1 MKTYCVS
8 CRKNTANKNS
18 CVKRT
23 KKKKKNRIMLV
34 SNCAVWGKVKSLY
47 VKN

>member
-23 KKKKKNRIMLV
+23 KKKKKLNNACIKL
-34 SNCAVWGKVKSLY
+34 CCLGQGKIIVC
-47 VKN
+47 